1 MQTLREAKEYTIKML
16 SQQWVQWI
24 HNGTKPATSSA
35 EKTNNA
41 IIGAVSSHCAMCLN
55 LNGCCFVKDKCPP
68 KPLHPKCHCY
78 TIDMPTINADAQC
91 PIEKFTKYVFV
102 PSDIS
107 DKYQLFA
114 LWGYDIMDAEYL
126 QKEFERQALI
136 AYSTGNYELGL
147 LNEYGQRIYV
157 NIKLKNKTINAE
169 ISCLSVWMVYP
180 NGKIVLVTPY
190 GGKKR

>member
-1 MQTLREAKEYTIKML
+1 MLTLREANEYTTKML
-16 SQQWVQWI
+16 SVHWVQWI
-24 HNGTKPATSSA
+24 HNGSKPAITSA
-35 EKTNNA
+35 EKDINTV
-41 IIGAVSSHCAMCLN
+41 IGAVSSHCAKCLN

-78 TIDMPTINADAQC
+78 TIDIPSPTTDANC

-102 PSDIS
+102 PSNIN
-107 DKYQLFA
+107 DKYKLFT
-114 LWGYDIMDAEYL
+114 LWGYDIMDSEYL

-147 LNEYGQRIYV
+147 LNEFGQRIYV
-157 NIKLKNKTINAE
+157 NIKLKKRTNNAE
-169 ISCLSVWMVYP
+169 ITCLSVWMVYP

-190 GGKKR
+190 GGKQR